1 VASHTPTSLNLQPPD
16 PLLHSIPPSPRS
28 MPSLEAASDFETEG
42 DVPDVANTSS
52 QSAINQ
58 DDRPSQPINESITD
72 SDRMPPCQSHSGAL
86 SSSLS
91 YAQRADG
98 PNNGTSMPASPV
110 PSQRDDADFRSP
122 LSPQAP
128 QIEVSSVTEV
138 GLTASS
144 PSSTGDPPGGVSD
157 TRQQEPPFMTD
168 GRGRVVWSCSGMK
181 RGGSP
186 PPGRNRDRTPSAAG
200 ERE

>member
-1 VASHTPTSLNLQPPD
+1 M
-16 PLLHSIPPSPRS
+16 PLIAVS
-28 MPSLEAASDFETEG
+28 EFGTEG
-42 DVPDVANTSS
+42 VVPDVTNTSS
-52 QSAINQ
+52 LSDIYQ

-72 SDRMPPCQSHSGAL
+72 SDRMPPRQSHSGAL

-91 YAQRADG
+91 YTQRADG

-110 PSQRDDADFRSP
+110 PSQRDDVDFRSP

-128 QIEVSSVTEV
+128 HTEVSSVTEV

-144 PSSTGDPPGGVSD
+144 PSSTRDPPGEVSD

-168 GRGRVVWSCSGMK
+168 GRGRVVWSCSGVK
-181 RGGSP
+181 RGSSP
-186 PPGRNRDRTPSAAG
+186 PPSRNQDRTPSAAG
-200 ERE
+200 ERG